1 MRDTAMSATAPDDA
15 LFAAVRISSP
25 ETRRRLLHELLA
37 EYTRPDGPW
46 PAPVADR
53 YREVVAFLVP
63 RAGHPTGSPPKL
75 SPEREAEFAERMGG
89 LDDSRDLRDYIA
101 TLDSPGGSS

>member
-1 MRDTAMSATAPDDA
+1 MSATIPDDA
-15 LFAAVRISSP
+15 LVAAVRTSSP

-46 PAPVADR
+46 SASVTER
-53 YREVVAFLVP
+53 HWEVIAFLVP
-63 RAGHPTGSPPKL
+63 RPGGPEGSPPRL
-75 SPEREAEFAERMGG
+75 SPKREAEIAERMNH

-101 TLDSPGGSS
+101 RLGSSGGSS

>member
-1 MRDTAMSATAPDDA
+1 MSATVPDDA
-15 LFAAVRISSP
+15 LLVAVRTSSP

-46 PAPVADR
+46 PASVAAR
-53 YREVVAFLVP
+53 SREVLAFLVP
-63 RAGHPTGSPPKL
+63 RPGGPGGSPPKL
-75 SPEREAEFAERMGG
+75 SPAREADVAERMKH

-101 TLDSPGGSS
+101 KLGSSGGSS